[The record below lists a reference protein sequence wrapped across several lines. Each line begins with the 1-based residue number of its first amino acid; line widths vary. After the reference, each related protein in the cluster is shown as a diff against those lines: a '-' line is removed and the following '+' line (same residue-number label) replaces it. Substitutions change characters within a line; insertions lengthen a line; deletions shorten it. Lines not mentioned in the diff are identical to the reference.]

1 MSTVAK
7 SPELDYPSGDGRP
20 MAETPLHRMNMTDV
34 IAMLEE
40 RFAAEDDVYV
50 SGNMLMYY
58 VPGNRHRHLSPDVFF
73 VRGVPKNKPR
83 KYYLVWEER
92 PPQCVIEL
100 TSQSTQDE
108 DLIDKRQIYEETIRV
123 EEYFLFDPYGEYLKP
138 VLQGF
143 RLIEGA
149 YVTIE
154 PVDGRL
160 PSETLGLHLEAN
172 GCWLRLY
179 DPQQDQ
185 WLPTPK
191 EARDEAE
198 AAQREAETARR
209 EAEAARSKAEA
220 AWRQEQAARHEAEGK
235 VRQVEL
241 DRQAAEAA
249 LQAQQAETERLRQRL
264 AELQQKLP
272 PE

>member
-1 MSTVAK
+1 
-7 SPELDYPSGDGRP
+7 

-58 VPGNRHRHLSPDVFF
+58 VPGNRHMDVSPDVFF

-100 TSQSTQDE
+100 TSQSTQEE

-123 EEYFLFDPYGEYLKP
+123 EEYFLFDPYGEYLNP

-143 RLIEGA
+143 RLIDGA
-149 YVTIE
+149 YVPID
-154 PVDGRL
+154 PVEGRL

-179 DPQQDQ
+179 DPRQGE

-209 EAEAARSKAEA
+209 EAETARREAETARSKAEA

-235 VRQVEL
+235 VRQAEL

-249 LQAQQAETERLRQRL
+249 LQAQQAEAERLRQRL